1 MAIIIRE
8 ATAYDT
14 KALEELFLLTRKETF
29 TTRPLQTFKL
39 SDYGTSVE
47 GEEVWL
53 AEDNQ
58 VIVGFISLW
67 LQDNF
72 IHNLFVHPDWQKRG
86 IGSALLKKAEERLSR
101 PIELKIAMDNLNACR
116 FYEKKGFE
124 CVATHSDAPEP
135 YLLYRKQ

>member
-1 MAIIIRE
+1 MPLVIRKAVE
-8 ATAYDT
+8 QDT
-14 KALEELFLLTRKETF
+14 QALEDIFQLTRKVTF
-29 TTRPLQTFKL
+29 TSRAPESFRIG
-39 SDYGTSVE
+39 DYQKSVE

-67 LQDNF
+67 LQDSF

-101 PIELKIAMDNLNACR
+101 PIELKIAMDNLNACK

-124 CVATHSDAPEP
+124 CVGIHSDAPEP
-135 YLLYRKQ
+135 YLLYRKE